1 MVETTASLA
10 ALRKYT
16 AGQHLVLAGKRT
28 EAIRRFEEAV
38 AIDSAFAS
46 AWVGLGMAYGSMA
59 DVGRSAEAGRRA
71 IRHQHRLPFI
81 ERSFLVASYS
91 HGRQDYDT
99 AIEVYR
105 RLLDRYPDNNRALN
119 NLALIHQEK
128 RQFATAESLFIRA
141 AAIDS
146 TIANFYFGMAGNQM
160 LQGKFDEARRT
171 LDLLARRFPGNP
183 VLMTVEIQHYSA
195 QHRWE
200 EAERYAEAQIAAL
213 AGDTLSLVDPF
224 EALALMAT
232 TQGRLGEA
240 ERLWRTHLTL
250 SAASGSMGRHHF
262 GLLRRAGIELRYRN
276 RPARA
281 LAMVDSALART
292 PLDSVLPGD
301 RQYDELA
308 RFYAAAGRLERA
320 HEMAAA
326 ADSNDQL
333 LDRKLLADR
342 GWTRGVIAL
351 AENRLPEAEALLR
364 VAADQHQCTICVL
377 PDLARAYEAAGKT
390 QAATAVYERYVT
402 TPWFWR
408 YETDA
413 LELGAAIMRLAELYD
428 AAGERAK
435 AAAVRG
441 RLLLLWRR
449 ADRELQPLVTE
460 VRSKLATGER

>member
-1 MVETTASLA
+1 
-10 ALRKYT
+10 
-16 AGQHLVLAGKRT
+16 
-28 EAIRRFEEAV
+28 
-38 AIDSAFAS
+38 
-46 AWVGLGMAYGSMA
+46 
-59 DVGRSAEAGRRA
+59 
-71 IRHQHRLPFI
+71 
-81 ERSFLVASYS
+81 
-91 HGRQDYDT
+91 
-99 AIEVYR
+99 
-105 RLLDRYPDNNRALN
+105 
-119 NLALIHQEK
+119 
-128 RQFATAESLFIRA
+128 
-141 AAIDS
+141 
-146 TIANFYFGMAGNQM
+146 
-160 LQGKFDEARRT
+160 
-171 LDLLARRFPGNP
+171 
-183 VLMTVEIQHYSA
+183 
-195 QHRWE
+195 
-200 EAERYAEAQIAAL
+200 
-213 AGDTLSLVDPF
+213 
-224 EALALMAT
+224 LMAT